1 MQTIES
7 QVTLLTQ
14 KVDALHQLI
23 DQVNYRVTEILSS
36 SQSHSSESGVL
47 LDDRSVASTPS
58 TGRMHRGEALLMH
71 KDVLMDSVYL
81 EADRT
86 EQESTLS
93 PEIQIQ
99 RLTAQLTA
107 AYNRIANLEE
117 QLLASRVHH

>member
-1 MQTIES
+1 MQPIES

-23 DQVNYRVTEILSS
+23 DQVNDRVTEILSS
-36 SQSHSSESGVL
+36 SQSHPEAGVL
-47 LDDRSVASTPS
+47 LDDRAVASTAAVS
-58 TGRMHRGEALLMH
+58 QIHRGEALLMH

-81 EADRT
+81 ESEPTAK
-86 EQESTLS
+86 ESTLS

-107 AYNRIANLEE
+107 AYNRIATLEE
-117 QLLASRVHH
+117 QLLASRAQY

>member
-1 MQTIES
+1 MQPIES

-23 DQVNYRVTEILSS
+23 DQVNDRVTEILSS
-36 SQSHSSESGVL
+36 SQSHPEAGVL
-47 LDDRSVASTPS
+47 LDDRAIASTAAVS
-58 TGRMHRGEALLMH
+58 QIHRGEALLMH

-81 EADRT
+81 ESEPTAK
-86 EQESTLS
+86 ESTLS

-107 AYNRIANLEE
+107 AYNRIATLEE
-117 QLLASRVHH
+117 QLLASRAQY

>member
-1 MQTIES
+1 MQPIES

-36 SQSHSSESGVL
+36 SQSHSAAGVL
-47 LDDRSVASTPS
+47 LDDHSAASTPS
-58 TGRMHRGEALLMH
+58 TGHIHRGEALLMH
-71 KDVLMDSVYL
+71 KDILMDSVYL
-81 EADRT
+81 ETDRT
-86 EQESTLS
+86 GEESTLS

-107 AYNRIANLEE
+107 AYNRIATLEE
-117 QLLASRVHH
+117 QLLASRAHY

>member
-1 MQTIES
+1 MQPIES

-36 SQSHSSESGVL
+36 SQSHSESGVL
-47 LDDRSVASTPS
+47 LDDGSAASMPSV
-58 TGRMHRGEALLMH
+58 GHIHRGEALLMH

-81 EADRT
+81 ESDRT
-86 EQESTLS
+86 GEESTLS

-107 AYNRIANLEE
+107 AYNRIATLEE
-117 QLLASRVHH
+117 QLLASRAHH

>member
-1 MQTIES
+1 MQPIES

-36 SQSHSSESGVL
+36 SQSHSEPGVL
-47 LDDRSVASTPS
+47 LDDGSAASMSPV
-58 TGRMHRGEALLMH
+58 GHIHRGEALLMH

-81 EADRT
+81 ESDRT
-86 EQESTLS
+86 SEESTLS

-107 AYNRIANLEE
+107 AYNRIATLEE
-117 QLLASRVHH
+117 QLLASRAHH

>member
-1 MQTIES
+1 MQPIES

-36 SQSHSSESGVL
+36 SQSQSEAGVL
-47 LDDRSVASTPS
+47 LDDKSAASMPA
-58 TGRMHRGEALLMH
+58 TGHIHRGEALLMH

-81 EADRT
+81 ESDRT
-86 EQESTLS
+86 SEESTVS

-107 AYNRIANLEE
+107 AYNRIATLEE

>member
-1 MQTIES
+1 MQPIES

-36 SQSHSSESGVL
+36 SQSHSEAGVL
-47 LDDRSVASTPS
+47 LDDSSVASAPPS
-58 TGRMHRGEALLMH
+58 GYLHRGEALLMH
-71 KDVLMDSVYL
+71 KDILMDSVYL
-81 EADRT
+81 ES
-86 EQESTLS
+86 EQPGEESTLS

-107 AYNRIANLEE
+107 AYNRIAALEE

>member
-1 MQTIES
+1 MQPIES

-23 DQVNYRVTEILSS
+23 DQVNDRVTEILSS
-36 SQSHSSESGVL
+36 SQSHPEAGVL
-47 LDDRSVASTPS
+47 LDDRAVASTAAVS
-58 TGRMHRGEALLMH
+58 QIHRGEALLMH

-81 EADRT
+81 ESELTAK
-86 EQESTLS
+86 ESTLS

-107 AYNRIANLEE
+107 AYNRIATLEE
-117 QLLASRVHH
+117 QLLASRAQY